1 MVERIAEP
9 SRQVLDKKL
18 SLLGITGYV
27 GDIFTGGTV
36 CGYLKEVRRKKAME
50 RDIRPKVMEVV
61 HSELC
66 SLSWGDKCFRD
77 HVIKMFQGADLS
89 QIVIFYEKYTGAGKR
104 KTTYFLNF
112 ITYDL

>member
-1 MVERIAEP
+1 MGERIAEP

-27 GDIFTGGTV
+27 GDMFTGGTV
-36 CGYLKEVRRKKAME
+36 CGYLKEIRKRKEKE
-50 RDIRPKVMEVV
+50 RDIRPKVMEIV

-66 SLSWGDKCFRD
+66 SLNWGDNCFRD
-77 HVIKMFQGADLS
+77 HIEKMFIGADLS
-89 QIVIFYEKYTGAGKR
+89 QIVIFYEKYNRAGKR

-112 ITYDL
+112 ITYEL